1 MKILFIRFSS
11 IGDIVLTTPVIRCV
25 KKQLHDAEVHFLL
38 KKSFTPVLE
47 NNPYIDKYF
56 YYEDNI
62 TALVETLKEE
72 NYDLIID
79 LQKNFRS
86 FRIKQLLGVK
96 SFSFDKLN
104 IKKWLL
110 VNLKINLLPPVHIV
124 DRYMKSVSSLGV
136 VNDGNGLDYF
146 ITQADEA
153 VSNSI
158 PESHRNGYIAWVIGA
173 RHFTKRLPFDKMIS
187 ISKKINSPIILL
199 GDKADHAIGE
209 ELSKEDRSK
218 IFNAC
223 GLFSLNQSA
232 ALVKHAKKVITH
244 DTGLMHIAAAF
255 KKEIISIWGNT
266 VPEFGMYPY
275 FGGVVQSAKDKGQS
289 FGSVILEVK
298 NLSCRPCSKIGFEKC
313 PKGHFRCMMEIDESI
328 FKDF

>member
-25 KKQLHDAEVHFLL
+25 KKQLHDVEVHFLL
-38 KKSFTPVLE
+38 KKSFAPVLE
-47 NNPYIDKYF
+47 NNPYINKF
-56 YYEDNI
+56 YYYDDNI
-62 TALVETLKEE
+62 PALVETLKEE

-86 FRIKQLLGVK
+86 FRIKQLLGIK

-104 IKKWLL
+104 IKKWLF
-110 VNLKINLLPPVHIV
+110 VNLKINLLPTIHIV

-136 VNDGNGLDYF
+136 VNDGKGLDYF

-153 VSNSI
+153 VLNSI
-158 PESHRNGYIAWVIGA
+158 PENHRNGYIAWVIGA
-173 RHFTKRLPFDKMIS
+173 RHFTKRLPIDKMIS

-199 GDKADHAIGE
+199 GDKTDHTIGE

-232 ALVKHAKKVITH
+232 VLVKHAKKVITH

-255 KKEIISIWGNT
+255 KKEIISVWGNT

-275 FGGVVQSAKDKGQS
+275 FCGVQSTKDKEQS
-289 FGSVILEVK
+289 LGSVILEVK

-313 PKGHFRCMMEIDESI
+313 PKGHFRCMKEIDEKV
-328 FKDF
+328 FDTL